1 MTATIDSGPGLQSAL
16 SVSSQPVIPGANMA
30 SQPHIW
36 SWIWFVVAV
45 LVVLGFHIRIFG
57 RPIPPSARIPG

>member
-1 MTATIDSGPGLQSAL
+1 MTATLDAGPGLQSAA
-16 SVSSQPVIPGANMA
+16 SVSAVPVVPNSSFA

-45 LVVLGFHIRIFG
+45 LIILGFHVRIFG
-57 RPIPPSARIPG
+57 TPVPPAARFP

>member
-1 MTATIDSGPGLQSAL
+1 VTATIDAGPGLQSEL
-16 SVSSQPVIPGANMA
+16 SVSAVPVVPNASFA

-45 LVVLGFHIRIFG
+45 LVILGFHIRIFG
-57 RPIPPSARIPG
+57 RPIPPAAAFP